1 VVTVILTM
9 IIATFALRLIAGVFR
24 FEEAVA

>member
-1 VVTVILTM
+1 VTVILTM

-24 FEEAVA
+24 FEEAIA